1 MDDCSYSL
9 VASLDIKSTDALN
22 NCDVQLILDNG
33 RINLKSIVSELIA
46 LGTLEG
52 GVDDYSTLQSNI
64 SWTM

>member
-52 GVDDYSTLQSNI
+52 GVDDYPTLQSNI